1 MLFVLFIISISCI
14 EDDFTTSSNDKLT
27 FSTDTIA
34 FDTIFTELAT
44 PATKFMVFNKN
55 KKMIKISSIK
65 MNGSSKAKFFLNVDG
80 IKGEEF
86 KDVEIRGKDSIF
98 VYVQAHIDLNNDN
111 NPLKIEDKIEFLT
124 NGNLQ
129 EIVVNAWG
137 QDVTRLRNQKYTS
150 DAVLTAE
157 KPYVIFDTLYVAE
170 NATLTME
177 PGTRL
182 YFHDKGA
189 MQIDGTLKAVGSK
202 DKFIHLRG
210 DRIDKVVADIDF
222 DIMSGQWNGI
232 RFGGNSY
239 NNEIHYMYMRGSTNG
254 ITLDSCNVEQQKLH
268 IFNSILHNSSNNVLT
283 GNYCNIS
290 AEGTE
295 FSDCKNS
302 IVALVGGKH
311 RFVNCTFA
319 NYYLF
324 SAIFGSI
331 VNLDYVIPEQ
341 MQELPLMNAKFDNCI
356 IYGNSSDINIGDLT
370 GSQVYFRNS
379 LFKSKGN
386 NDSNF
391 IDCVWAS
398 DPLFYTVRE
407 DYIFDFRLKNESP
420 AINTGNPEYCPEHA
434 RTDLLGVPRVREDGG
449 IDIGAYT
456 WVEAR
461 EEEKQQ

>member
-1 MLFVLFIISISCI
+1 MLFVLFVFSISCI

-44 PATKFMVFNKN
+44 PTAKFMVYNKN

-65 MNGSSKAKFFLNVDG
+65 MNGASKAKFFLNVDG
-80 IKGEEF
+80 IKGDEF

-98 VYVQAHIDLNNDN
+98 VYVQAHIDINNDN

-129 EIVVNAWG
+129 EIVINAWG
-137 QDVTRLRNQKYTS
+137 QDVTRLRNQKYTE
-150 DAVLTAE
+150 DAVLTAD
-157 KPYVIFDTLYVAE
+157 KPYIIFDTLYVAK
-170 NATLTME
+170 NATLTIE

-182 YFHDKGA
+182 YFHDKAA
-189 MQIDGTLKAVGSK
+189 MQIDGTLKATGSK

-232 RFGGNSY
+232 HFGENSY
-239 NNEIHYMYMRGSTNG
+239 NNEIQYMYMRGSTNG
-254 ITLDSCNVEQQKLH
+254 ITLDSCNIEQPKLH
-268 IFNSILHNSSNNVLT
+268 IFNSILHNASNNVLT
-283 GNYCNIS
+283 GSYCNIS

-302 IVALVGGKH
+302 VVALAGGKH
-311 RFVNCTFA
+311 RFINCTFA

-324 SAIFGSI
+324 SAIFSSI
-331 VNLDYVIPEQ
+331 INLDYAIPEQ
-341 MQELPLMNAKFDNCI
+341 QQDLPLMDAKFDNCI
-356 IYGNSSDINIGDLT
+356 IYGNSADINIGDLA
-370 GSQVYFRNS
+370 GSKVYFRNS
-379 LFKSKGN
+379 LFKSKGS
-386 NDSNF
+386 NDNNF
-391 IDCVWAS
+391 IDCVWGE
-398 DPLFYTVRE
+398 DPLFYTIRE
-407 DYIFDFRLKNESP
+407 EYIFDFRLKNESP
-420 AINTGNPEYCPEHA
+420 AINTGNTEYCPEHA
-434 RTDLLGVPRVREDGG
+434 RTDLLGIPRIREDGG

-456 WVEAR
+456 WVEAK
-461 EEEKQQ
+461 EEENQ